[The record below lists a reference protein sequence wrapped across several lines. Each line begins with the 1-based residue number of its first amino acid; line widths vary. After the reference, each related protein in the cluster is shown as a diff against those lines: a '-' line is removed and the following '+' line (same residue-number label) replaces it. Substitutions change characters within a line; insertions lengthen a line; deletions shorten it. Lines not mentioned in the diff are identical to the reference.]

1 MKSGF
6 PVPLRE
12 NETDPLLSSGVKF
25 FPVRVTPDSMLRK
38 ATPLPPVSTLP
49 QAPKP
54 RANPIPSSSVKTHF
68 FRPEP
73 QRTLPPV
80 SAVPEEMRR
89 PIAQFKQER
98 AVGGG
103 VNVDALAEGV
113 LTSML
118 LIGFA
123 RR

>member
-1 MKSGF
+1 MKSGL
-6 PVPLRE
+6 PVPLHE
-12 NETDPLLSSGVKF
+12 NETDPLLNSSSKF
-25 FPVRVTPDSMLRK
+25 FPITITPASMLK
-38 ATPLPPVSTLP
+38 QATPLPPQSIPAQT
-49 QAPKP
+49 PKP
-54 RANPIPSSSVKTHF
+54 RANPIFSNVKTHF

-89 PIAQFKQER
+89 PIQFKQER

-103 VNVDALAEGV
+103 VDVDTLVEGV